1 MAEMFIQEDPGLK
14 RRRALAEAMIGQG
27 MQSGPVGHWVEG
39 LGRVA
44 QSWAGNKLAKDVD
57 TEQKARQQAA
67 MDALTKAMMPSE
79 TKDPTTGQV
88 TKTEPSYDSLAA
100 AMSQNPDLAPLA
112 LQLQMSNLQTK
123 AKTQAELEAAMRKP
137 TQVGDQLVV
146 PRGSGGTPEV
156 LFEGRQKA
164 PEGMRY
170 GATGELEPIPGYV
183 DMRSQIARAGRQ
195 SITNNI
201 GPTGVDYGEPE
212 KGLAWAR
219 NPDGSVQLDD
229 RGAPIALPY
238 KGGSVYREEKEA
250 DEKGAKRQGEKE
262 KYADIVTQ
270 DIDRVIDLMEKAI
283 IPTTGMVGSVAQN
296 IPGTSAHNIQQL
308 ATGIRANIT
317 FDKLQGMR
325 EASPTGGALGQVS
338 DFENRLMA
346 ATLGSLEQSQT
357 EEQFLY
363 NLRRVKDIYLR
374 IINEGIKPGDPIVR
388 EIQNSGAI
396 EPAVNPQINDL
407 VNKYANPR

>member
-1 MAEMFIQEDPGLK
+1 MADNMLIQEDANIK
-14 RRRALAEAMIGQG
+14 RRRALAEAMMSQG
-27 MQSGPVGHWVEG
+27 LQSGPVGHWMEG
-39 LGRVA
+39 VGRMA
-44 QSWAGNKLAKDVD
+44 QAWAGQKVADRAD
-57 TEQKARQQAA
+57 SDQKARQTSA
-67 MDALTKAMMPSE
+67 MDALTKAMLPSE
-79 TKDPTTGQV
+79 TKDPVTGQV
-88 TKTEPSYDSLAA
+88 TKSEPSVDQLVQ
-100 AMSQNPDLAPLA
+100 AMSQNPDLAPMA
-112 LQLQMSNLQTK
+112 LNLRMNDMQTR
-123 AKTQAELEAAMRKP
+123 AKTQAELEAALQKP
-137 TQVGDQLVV
+137 TQVGDQLVI
-146 PRGSGGTPEV
+146 PKTKEV

-170 GATGELEPIPGYV
+170 GAGGELELIPEYV
-183 DMRSQIARAGRQ
+183 GMKSEIARAGRP
-195 SITNNI
+195 SVTNNI
-201 GPTGVDYGEPE
+201 GPTGVDYGDPE

-238 KGGSVYREEKEA
+238 KGGSVYREKQEA
-250 DEKGAKRQGEKE
+250 DEKGEKRQGEKE

-270 DIDRVIDLMEKAI
+270 DIDRVIDLTEKAT
-283 IPTTGMVGSVAQN
+283 IPATGMVGSVAQN

-325 EASPTGGALGQVS
+325 EASPTGGALGQVT

-363 NLRRVKDIYLR
+363 NLKRVRDIYSR

-396 EPAVNPQINDL
+396 EPAANPQINDL
-407 VNKYANPR
+407 VNKYAK